1 MTGYNSTEDIATEL
15 STILKQSEDLIANKY
30 LAPKT
35 SGAKQNKTSSQNS
48 HRTVLPSSSQNTR
61 KSVLPSSSQN
71 SRKSVPPSSSQ
82 NSSKSVLPSSSQN
95 SRKSVLPSS
104 SQNSRKSVLPS
115 SSQNSR
121 KSALSSLSEENQ
133 KKRNIVDQEIID
145 MVSGLNI
152 YNVQIIDMK
161 EVDRV
166 SCYYPQEKVY
176 KSDSSDEEES
186 VCCPGLRRRSPEKEE
201 KDNSEENQESA
212 ENLLENTI
220 STISNSEKFTGEEL
234 NKANSSNPEISA
246 NEPNNELP
254 KENEDI
260 DVSSF
265 EEPSYEN
272 LAQIVRD
279 NSEQELS
286 VGKLVTL
293 N

>member
-1 MTGYNSTEDIATEL
+1 MKFKFQYCPLKKKWFLKTFLGAQPKSEPSTNKRNGILLYAFCLENPSIVSEVACGMCSIYSDYNSTEDIATEL

-30 LAPKT
+30 LT
-35 SGAKQNKTSSQNS
+35 NS
-48 HRTVLPSSSQNTR
+48 HRTVLPSSSQNSR

-95 SRKSVLPSS
+95 SGKSVLPSS

-166 SCYYPQEKVY
+166 SCYYPRDNVY
-176 KSDSSDEEES
+176 KSDSSDEEGS
-186 VCCPGLRRRSPEKEE
+186 VCCPGLR
-201 KDNSEENQESA
+201 
-212 ENLLENTI
+212 
-220 STISNSEKFTGEEL
+220 
-234 NKANSSNPEISA
+234 
-246 NEPNNELP
+246 
-254 KENEDI
+254 
-260 DVSSF
+260 
-265 EEPSYEN
+265 
-272 LAQIVRD
+272 
-279 NSEQELS
+279 
-286 VGKLVTL
+286 
-293 N
+293 